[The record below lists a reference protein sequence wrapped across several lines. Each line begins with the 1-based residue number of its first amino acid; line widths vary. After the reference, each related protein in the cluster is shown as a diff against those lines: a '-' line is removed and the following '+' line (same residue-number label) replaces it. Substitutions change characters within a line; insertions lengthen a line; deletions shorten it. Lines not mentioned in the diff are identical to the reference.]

1 MCSSSVSSA
10 SSGLSCP
17 ASPGSSPG
25 SPRLSWNCSVKVLG
39 YYLSDEER
47 QLKRQWSAEN
57 HERMVQAKKQL
68 RRGRLGL
75 ADEPCAAVEACVKPS
90 AVAPAAAAL
99 AAMPSGVSGKPRLTT
114 GSWLLQHACEPSV
127 KAKTSPPPG
136 SNGRVLFSASTEL
149 EPAAPGQE
157 RASRAVPFVARLDEN
172 AGELSKAC
180 ADECDRL
187 TLECENVTGRAVQ
200 LLSSISATVLAKVHQ
215 VLSWTIE
222 KDDAAALTA
231 LRNLL
236 VPPLE

>member
-1 MCSSSVSSA
+1 M
-10 SSGLSCP
+10 SSGSSGS

-57 HERMVQAKKQL
+57 HERMVLAKKEL
-68 RRGRLGL
+68 RRSKLGL
-75 ADEPCAAVEACVKPS
+75 PDEPCAAEACAKPCSGALASAALSAGGMSVKPRI
-90 AVAPAAAAL
+90 A
-99 AAMPSGVSGKPRLTT
+99 T
-114 GSWLLQHACEPSV
+114 GSWLLPHSGEPSV

-149 EPAAPGQE
+149 EVAAPGQE
-157 RASRAVPFVARLDEN
+157 RTPTAARAVPFVPRFDED

-180 ADECDRL
+180 ANECDRL

-200 LLSSISATVLAKVHQ
+200 LLSSISATVLAKMHQ
-215 VLSWTIE
+215 ALSWTIE